1 MANYFLFPVCWK
13 NTQKNLKYQF
23 FKYFKIALFP
33 AHKFFKVM
41 KIKFKLKL
49 VLLSSFFFEIQ
60 WNFVLFFLSYQ
71 MDSYKKI
78 NK

>member
-23 FKYFKIALFP
+23 FKYFKITLFP
-33 AHKFFKVM
+33 VHKLFKVM